1 MITRIAFRLFLT
13 CLILCASMVLIAIW
27 LGEDWVVPLYFQ
39 VAAST
44 FIVGLASFLV
54 WFSRTLTAILE
65 LLRRER

>member
-13 CLILCASMVLIAIW
+13 CLILCASMVLTAIW

-39 VAAST
+39 IMASF

-54 WFSRTLTAILE
+54 WFSRTLMDIHE
-65 LLRRER
+65 LLRKER